1 MRKEMITRFRL
12 NDVSRRMLIVRDQVV
27 RDGYRD
33 NIS

>member
-1 MRKEMITRFRL
+1 MITRFRL
-12 NDVSRRMLIVRDQVV
+12 NDVSRRILIARDQIV